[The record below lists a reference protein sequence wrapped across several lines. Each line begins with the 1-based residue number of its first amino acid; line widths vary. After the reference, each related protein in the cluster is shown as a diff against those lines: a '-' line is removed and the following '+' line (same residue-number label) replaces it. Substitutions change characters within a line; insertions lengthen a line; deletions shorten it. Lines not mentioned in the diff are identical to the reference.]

1 MAALFAWLFFTVFIL
16 ALGSSLSDAAQRNIT
31 AAPGQNAT
39 LPCQLPNN
47 KHTVY
52 VKWSRPDLEP
62 QYVLLY
68 RDEQLDPERQHPSF
82 RKRVELQDRQMK
94 DGDVSLVLKNVTIN
108 DTGTY
113 ECRVDHGRKRIK
125 RGSPLQ
131 TEPICIIHL
140 HVAPPTNTAT
150 TAAITTG
157 RGHFGLILALLVFAL
172 MIVLIVALTNGSVW
186 KEKMK
191 NSCSSS
197 SSSC

>member
-68 RDEQLDPERQHPSF
+68 RDEQLDPELQHPSF

-94 DGDVSLVLKNVTIN
+94 DGDVSLVLINVTTN
-108 DTGTY
+108 HTGRY
-113 ECRVDHGRKRIK
+113 ECRVLQRAASRRKR
-125 RGSPLQ
+125 RSL
-131 TEPICIIHL
+131 TSDPICVVFL
-140 HVAPPTNTAT
+140 DVGPPAENMEG
-150 TAAITTG
+150 G
-157 RGHFGLILALLVFAL
+157 REDGSSHQHAGLIGGA
-172 MIVLIVALTNGSVW
+172 VLIIGTIIGLIII
-186 KEKMK
+186 KKLDK
-191 NSCSSS
+191 
-197 SSSC
+197 